1 MQVRVN
7 NTQLGLVTFWSLEKF
22 ESRLELMRDMYQT
35 LPSAPVG
42 SVSSLDRESVE
53 SSEENDPFSDPTDN
67 WVKED
72 LLTPHPSPLRLVS

>member
-1 MQVRVN
+1 
-7 NTQLGLVTFWSLEKF
+7 
-22 ESRLELMRDMYQT
+22 MRDMYQT

-42 SVSSLDRESVE
+42 SGTSLDGESVG
-53 SSEENDPFSDPTDN
+53 SSEENDPFSDPTDS